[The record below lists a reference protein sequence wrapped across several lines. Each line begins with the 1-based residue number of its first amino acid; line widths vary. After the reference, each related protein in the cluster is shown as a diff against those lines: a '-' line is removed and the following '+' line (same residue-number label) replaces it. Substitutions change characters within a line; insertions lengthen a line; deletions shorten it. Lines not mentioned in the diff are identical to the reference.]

1 MFTKVIVIVVLC
13 MATVNCFDVCANN
26 DDKCVENKIK
36 EYVDNADQEG
46 SIPLFGG
53 LSIDKVRGVE
63 PLPSSNDESLVG
75 RVQRYMQSHELKFQ
89 VPEEK
94 KGRSLTEESRSSKL
108 KKIVLPLLLGLKL
121 KTAVILPIVLTA
133 IALISLKGLGAG
145 VLALLFAGATA
156 FKDLLAAKAHSGHV
170 TYISAPEPHLADWS
184 RSGTDLGQ
192 GAYQTIV

>member
-94 KGRSLTEESRSSKL
+94 KGRSLTEGKWYKSGNILHFEQTFFYICNMYN
-108 KKIVLPLLLGLKL
+108 KKQSWL
-121 KTAVILPIVLTA
+121 
-133 IALISLKGLGAG
+133 
-145 VLALLFAGATA
+145 
-156 FKDLLAAKAHSGHV
+156 
-170 TYISAPEPHLADWS
+170 
-184 RSGTDLGQ
+184 
-192 GAYQTIV
+192 